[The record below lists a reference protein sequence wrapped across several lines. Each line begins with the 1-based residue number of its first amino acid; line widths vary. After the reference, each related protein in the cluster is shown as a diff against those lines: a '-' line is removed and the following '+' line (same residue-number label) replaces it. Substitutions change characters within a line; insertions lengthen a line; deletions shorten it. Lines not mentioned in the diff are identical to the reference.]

1 MNAITELLPS
11 YKMQLK
17 YLKDMHGFTAQEMAV
32 SRGREQGELPL
43 LAQCKACEQGAA
55 PGHLGASHLWWG

>member
-43 LAQCKACEQGAA
+43 LA
-55 PGHLGASHLWWG
+55 